1 LSTSGQGDLAADK
14 ERALAL
20 TPVSRETKSRL
31 EKYIDLLLLWQNKFN
46 LVASSQLPIL
56 WTRHVAD
63 SLQLLKIADAVISDS
78 SAAGSGS
85 PLARGRTGNQA
96 KVWVDFGSGAG
107 FPGIPIACALADTPG
122 AKVHLVE
129 SVGKKANFLRE
140 VVQQIGLPAQVHE
153 ERVEKFGDSFTE
165 NVDVVTARALAPL
178 KTLCDQAL
186 PLIAKGAVGLF
197 PKGQDVAAELTE
209 AAKYWRLEASTVP
222 SVTSPG
228 SAIVII
234 RHIAPR

>member
-1 LSTSGQGDLAADK
+1 MSTSGQGDLAADK

-63 SLQLLKIADAVISDS
+63 SLQLL
-78 SAAGSGS
+78 
-85 PLARGRTGNQA
+85 PLAPAA
-96 KVWVDFGSGAG
+96 KTWVDFGSGAG